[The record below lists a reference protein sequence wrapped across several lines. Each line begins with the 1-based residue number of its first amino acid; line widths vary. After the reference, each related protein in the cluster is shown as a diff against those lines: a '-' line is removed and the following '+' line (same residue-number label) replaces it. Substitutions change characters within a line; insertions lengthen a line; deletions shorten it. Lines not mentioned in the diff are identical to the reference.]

1 MATQEKIL
9 TLIASHLQAEEQIL
23 MHNEKP
29 IMVEGQYETKILNND
44 TIRKGYLVSTNQRVI
59 FYAKKL
65 AGYEIESFP
74 YVTISSFEGGK
85 NMMGTYLKI
94 ITSGNTAMIKWIQ
107 DTGTFAI
114 LIETVQKQINNSKNK
129 NTVSSQG
136 PSIAEE
142 IEKIAK
148 LLTQGLISKDE
159 YEKLKQKIINS

>member
-1 MATQEKIL
+1 
-9 TLIASHLQAEEQIL
+9 
-23 MHNEKP
+23 
-29 IMVEGQYETKILNND
+29 
-44 TIRKGYLVSTNQRVI
+44 
-59 FYAKKL
+59 
-65 AGYEIESFP
+65 
-74 YVTISSFEGGK
+74 
-85 NMMGTYLKI
+85 
-94 ITSGNTAMIKWIQ
+94 MIKWIQ

>member
-9 TLIASHLQAEEQIL
+9 TLIASHLQTEELIL

-44 TIRKGYLVSTNQRVI
+44 TIRKGYLISTNQRVI
-59 FYAKKL
+59 FYAKKFS
-65 AGYEIESFP
+65 GYEIESFP
-74 YVTISSFEGGK
+74 YATISSFEGGK
-85 NMMGTYLKI
+85 NMMGNNLKI

-107 DTGTFAI
+107 DAGMFAI

-129 NTVSSQG
+129 NTDLPQV
-136 PSIAEE
+136 PSIAQE
-142 IEKIAK
+142 IEKIAN
-148 LLTQGLISKDE
+148 LHTQGLISKEE

>member
-1 MATQEKIL
+1 
-9 TLIASHLQAEEQIL
+9 
-23 MHNEKP
+23 
-29 IMVEGQYETKILNND
+29 
-44 TIRKGYLVSTNQRVI
+44 
-59 FYAKKL
+59 
-65 AGYEIESFP
+65 
-74 YVTISSFEGGK
+74 
-85 NMMGTYLKI
+85 
-94 ITSGNTAMIKWIQ
+94 MIKWIQ

-159 YEKLKQKIINS
+159 YEKLKQKFINS